1 MNTLGDIIKKYRLAN
16 NLSMDDFATLS
27 GLSKSY
33 ISILEKNKHP
43 RTGNPITPTLETCYS
58 VAKGMNL
65 DINDILEQIGEQL
78 IKVNVSAKSDE
89 IDLNKIPGIIPLHK
103 SRRIPILGVIA
114 CGSPIW
120 AEENIEGYFIIDN
133 IIAADF
139 SLYAKGDS
147 MKDANIN
154 DGDLVFLRRTPDVD
168 DGSIAAVLIDNE
180 ATLKKVYKTDNEL
193 ILQPCN
199 SSYKPLV
206 ITNEHDVMILGEM
219 VGVYSARNK

>member
-1 MNTLGDIIKKYRLAN
+1 MSKKFLGDIIFEYRKSK
-16 NLSMDDFATLS
+16 NLSMDEFAKLS
-27 GLSKSY
+27 GMSKAY
-33 ISILEKNKHP
+33 IGMLEKNINPSTNK
-43 RTGNPITPTLETCYS
+43 PITPTLNTYKNI
-58 VAKGMNL
+58 ANAMNVDL
-65 DINDILEQIGEQL
+65 DILLKMLSPESDVILSSDIDIE
-78 IKVNVSAKSDE
+78 
-89 IDLNKIPGIIPLHK
+89 KIPGIIPLHK